1 MSSLKSKVI
10 TSRRPGLRRWVWPA
24 IMIAV
29 AIPIAFLSGRVEKQR
44 SHAAAEF
51 GRQIAM
57 WDGDTEVP
65 QWLSDSASHIVL
77 IQDLRRRLKRRPQD
91 DDTVDV
97 TAFVEEGGDG
107 GRWKVRL
114 SWDDSPTVDLLVG
127 FDGLATTP
135 MLIGVAGGPHSGSS
149 DDLDDSSQDSEG
161 EVAE

>member
-10 TSRRPGLRRWVWPA
+10 STRRPGMRRWFWPA

-44 SHAAAEF
+44 SHAAAEY

-65 QWLSDSASHIVL
+65 SWLSESASHIVL

-114 SWDDSPTVDLLVG
+114 AWDDSPTVDLIVG

-135 MLIGVAGGPHSGSS
+135 KLIGVAGGPFNASSGSGESSASNS
-149 DDLDDSSQDSEG
+149 DG
-161 EVAE
+161 GVTP

>member
-1 MSSLKSKVI
+1 
-10 TSRRPGLRRWVWPA
+10 
-24 IMIAV
+24 MIAV

-57 WDGDTEVP
+57 WDGATEVP

-77 IQDLRRRLKRRPQD
+77 IQDVRRRLKRRPPD

-114 SWDDSPTVDLLVG
+114 SWDDAPSVDLLVG

-135 MLIGVAGGPHSGSS
+135 MLIGVGGGPHSGAPGQV
-149 DDLDDSSQDSEG
+149 DDSSQSSEG
-161 EVAE
+161 DVAQ

>member
-1 MSSLKSKVI
+1 MPSLKSKVI
-10 TSRRPGLRRWVWPA
+10 STRRPAMRRWLWPA

-44 SHAAAEF
+44 SHAAAEY

-57 WDGDTEVP
+57 WDGATEIP
-65 QWLSDSASHIVL
+65 SWLSDSASHIVL
-77 IQDLRRRLKRRPQD
+77 IQDLRRRLKRRPQQ

-114 SWDDSPTVDLLVG
+114 AWDDAPTVDLLVG
-127 FDGLATTP
+127 FDGLATSP
-135 MLIGVAGGPHSGSS
+135 MLIGVAGGPHSGGSN
-149 DDLDDSSQDSEG
+149 DDQGAAQSSEG
-161 EVAE
+161 DVSQ